1 MAGFDFE
8 RIYSDSDL
16 ALLRSLLAKLQRVAR
31 TRQLEVHY
39 RSNPATNN
47 VRVVVDG
54 PLPAMQSLLPVLAKV
69 LPAFAEGASV
79 PPTRSRRRLLAENLT
94 KNYWKGVLQATDT
107 VSDLV
112 RYLGGGSFRGA
123 APNSFFFDSV
133 PHDDALTER
142 LWSLSKALLAYDNG
156 EIDAVQM
163 VEEIH
168 TSLEWVMQVA
178 IGKSVAKDL
187 SFAGM
192 AEFLRDERG
201 LSPQLCTEVVAM
213 KNLRVGAKHKL
224 RGIDNDNLNERLFP
238 CIEAIHLIVR
248 DITDQQKK

>member
-1 MAGFDFE
+1 MTMAGFDFE
-8 RIYSDSDL
+8 MIYSDSDL
-16 ALLRSLLAKLQRVAR
+16 ALLRSLLAKLQRVGRA
-31 TRQLEVHY
+31 RQLEVHY
-39 RSNPATNN
+39 RSNPATSS

-54 PLPAMQSLLPVLAKV
+54 PLRAMQSLVPILAKV
-69 LPAFAEGASV
+69 LPAFAEGASA
-79 PPTRSRRRLLAENLT
+79 PPTRSRRMRLAENLT
-94 KNYWKGVLQATDT
+94 KSYWKGVLQASDA
-107 VSDLV
+107 VSDIA
-112 RYLGGGSFRGA
+112 RYFGGNNFGRA

-178 IGKSVAKDL
+178 IGKSKAKDL

-192 AEFLRDERG
+192 AEFLPRREKT
-201 LSPQLCTEVVAM
+201 LAPT
-213 KNLRVGAKHKL
+213 
-224 RGIDNDNLNERLFP
+224 
-238 CIEAIHLIVR
+238 VR
-248 DITDQQKK
+248 